1 MYKIP
6 KQPFSLVSLGDQVMF
21 TSLDRLEVKG
31 ERKKKRG
38 KKDKTTQTHRQI
50 DKSMLFYGG
59 KLTDTKVTNYIEK
72 NGCYDW

>member
-38 KKDKTTQTHRQI
+38 KKDKTTQTQRQI

-59 KLTDTKVTNYIEK
+59 KLTDTKVTNYI
-72 NGCYDW
+72 